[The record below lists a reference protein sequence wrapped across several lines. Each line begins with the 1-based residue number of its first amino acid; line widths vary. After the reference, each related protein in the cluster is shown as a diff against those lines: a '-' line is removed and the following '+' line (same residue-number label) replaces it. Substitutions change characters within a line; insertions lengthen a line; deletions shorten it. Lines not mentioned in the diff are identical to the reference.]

1 MPTDESSCC
10 AAARL
15 HLSSTSLRES
25 ALAGVPTGCLCVER
39 SHASSTVAAFR
50 SHVLAVLGRKAT
62 HTHKLGTPRIVR
74 GTSLLVIPVS
84 SEAAGFLIKPT
95 PASEQLLAALGEHVE
110 WYPGVR
116 AIHDS
121 VFDDLAELR
130 DLRKQVHWRDRLL
143 PPSAATDE
151 SAPLQRRGFDF
162 VELFAGVGGFRLG
175 LEPLGGRCVFSSEI
189 NAAAKETYALN
200 FGDGDLFGDV
210 VEFYASDLPP
220 FDLLT
225 GGFPCQPFSTRGV
238 PAWLS
243 MRPGSPQPSRLLRAT
258 RRLLWAREES
268 RLQLGG
274 EPPPPG
280 SRREA
285 VAVLWCLPMAVDP
298 HHRVVPSRRATRAR
312 GPTGPALQRARAA
325 TAGLPAEDVP
335 L

>member
-1 MPTDESSCC
+1 MADEASCA

-15 HLSSTSLRES
+15 HLATTSRRES

-39 SHASSTVAAFR
+39 RHASNAVAAFR
-50 SHVLAVLGRKAT
+50 QHVLASLGKKAT

-84 SEAAGFLIKPT
+84 SEAAGFLLTPT
-95 PASEQLLAALGEHVE
+95 PASQQLLAALGEHVE

-121 VFDDLAELR
+121 AFDDLAELS
-130 DLRKQVHWRDRLL
+130 DLRKQVRLRDRVR
-143 PPSAATDE
+143 PPSAAMDE
-151 SAPLQRRGFDF
+151 SDGRERARRGFDF

-200 FGDGDLFGDV
+200 FGDGDLYGDV
-210 VEFYASDLPP
+210 VDFYAGDLPP

-238 PAWLS
+238 PVW
-243 MRPGSPQPSRLLRAT
+243 
-258 RRLLWAREES
+258 
-268 RLQLGG
+268 
-274 EPPPPG
+274 
-280 SRREA
+280 
-285 VAVLWCLPMAVDP
+285 
-298 HHRVVPSRRATRAR
+298 
-312 GPTGPALQRARAA
+312 
-325 TAGLPAEDVP
+325 
-335 L
+335 